1 MAEPSSTDRLS
12 FTIFIAIALHAMVI
26 FGITFT
32 ISKSDKVA
40 PTLNITLAN
49 HKSAKAPEKADF
61 LAQNNQEASGTEAE
75 VRELTTTELAD
86 VSDTNINEVNPTRPK
101 QAKSVTI
108 EQEQELLYTSGE
120 AQRALA
126 KLNENV
132 DSQQQT
138 QGEDLET
145 VVQARD
151 LKLASLQAKLDSQRQ
166 ALAREPRITRHT
178 SVSAKSSDEAAYY
191 NYWSNKIIR
200 IGNENF
206 PQEALKNEIFGSLRL
221 EVGIRT
227 DGSVAS
233 IEVTSSSGYRILDDA
248 ARRIVKLAEP
258 FNPLPPEIKKN
269 TDIFVIYRT
278 WNFEITGL
286 STSD

>member
-1 MAEPSSTDRLS
+1 
-12 FTIFIAIALHAMVI
+12 MVI
-26 FGITFT
+26 FGISFT
-32 ISKSDKVA
+32 IGKNDKVA

-75 VRELTTTELAD
+75 VKELSTTEIAK
-86 VSDTNINEVNPTRPK
+86 VSDTTINQVNPVPDQLARNVVDEKKREALAT
-101 QAKSVTI
+101 
-108 EQEQELLYTSGE
+108 TSR
-120 AQRALA
+120 AQRQLPQN
-126 KLNENV
+126 KP
-132 DSQQQT
+132 QQEDVKPVE
-138 QGEDLET
+138 GEDLDT
-145 VVQARD
+145 NAQARNQ
-151 LKLASLQAKLDSQRQ
+151 KLASLQAKLDQQRQ

-200 IGNENF
+200 VGNSNF
-206 PQEALKNEIFGSLRL
+206 PEEALKKEIFGSLRM
-221 EVGIRT
+221 EVGIRA

-233 IEVTSSSGYRILDDA
+233 IEVTNSSGHRLLDDA

-258 FNPLPPEIKKN
+258 YNPLPPEIKKN